1 MIPKLQMT
9 ALHNAEHFQFISSAC
24 ELFDRFKV
32 DTDNLDTLYGE
43 LKTFLKTAEE
53 ALALEKKNVKVR
65 EKNDMDRYR
74 DRLHS
79 KLFNQLKAILYDE
92 KDERFDDAQVVMRV
106 VKEAGNPTRLAENAE
121 SAMLTT
127 LGNKLEP
134 YRNRLEAIS
143 AQPIVD
149 DLLAANR
156 QFIVLEQECRE
167 LLAARKAGATP
178 PSMSAVRKQIDPLYR
193 TIINAIN
200 GSYGIP
206 SKKEACSD
214 LVIEMTVLVEKY
226 DALLMARKKVKKVT
240 PTDMP
245 CEQKQNL

>member
-1 MIPKLQMT
+1 MIPKFQM
-9 ALHNAEHFQFISSAC
+9 ANLRNAEHYQFINSASV
-24 ELFDRFKV
+24 LFARFKV
-32 DTDNLDTLYGE
+32 DSENLAGLYGE
-43 LKTFLKTAEE
+43 LDTLLKTAEE
-53 ALALEKKNVKVR
+53 ALALEKKNEKVR

-79 KLFNQLKAILYDE
+79 KLFNHLKSILYDE
-92 KDERFDDAQVVMRV
+92 RDDRFDDAQAVMRV
-106 VKEAGNPTRLAENAE
+106 VRETGNPTRLAENAE

-127 LGNKLEP
+127 LGNRLEP
-134 YRNRLEAIS
+134 YRNCLEAIN
-143 AQPIVD
+143 AQTIVD
-149 DLLAANR
+149 ALMEANR

-226 DALLMARKKVKKVT
+226 DALLMARKKVKKET
-240 PTDMP
+240 PTANP
-245 CEQKQNL
+245 